1 MACARWTY
9 FMAEMLLDITVLQD
23 YAKGDDDARSIIE
36 QVIEGTKTAAISSLA
51 LFELWRN
58 PSLDRKTEIGYVA
71 LLSFLEDAPLSA
83 EAAKTAGLWL
93 ASVDEAERDKLVYF
107 ALVAATA
114 RERGEPICTRNPE
127 AFSRFYSDF
136 VEY

>member
-9 FMAEMLLDITVLQD
+9 FMADMLLDITVFQD
-23 YAKGDDDARSIIE
+23 YVKGDEDARAIIE
-36 QVIEGTKTAAISSLA
+36 QVIEETKTAAISPHV

-58 PSLDRKTEIGYVA
+58 PSLDRKTEIGYIA
-71 LLSFLEDAPLSA
+71 MLSFLEDAPLSA

-93 ASVDEAERDKLVYF
+93 ASVEEAERDRLAYF

-114 RERGEPICTRNPE
+114 RERGEPICTRDPE
-127 AFSRFYSDF
+127 PFSRFYSDF
-136 VEY
+136 VGY

>member
-1 MACARWTY
+1 MTD
-9 FMAEMLLDITVLQD
+9 MLLDITVFQD
-23 YAKGDDDARSIIE
+23 YVQGDEDARAIIS
-36 QVIEGTKTAAISSLA
+36 QVIEGTKTAAISPLIR
-51 LFELWRN
+51 FELWRD

-93 ASVDEAERDKLVYF
+93 ASVEEAERNNLGYF

-114 RERGEPICTRNPE
+114 RERGEPICTRNSEP
-127 AFSRFYSDF
+127 FDRFYSDF
-136 VEY
+136 VDY

>member
-1 MACARWTY
+1 MAD
-9 FMAEMLLDITVLQD
+9 MLLDITVFQD
-23 YAKGDDDARSIIE
+23 YAKGDEDARAIIE
-36 QVIEGTKTAAISSLA
+36 QVIEGTKTAAISPLA
-51 LFELWRN
+51 LFELWRS

-71 LLSFLEDAPLSA
+71 LLSFLEDAPLSG

-93 ASVDEAERDKLVYF
+93 ASVDEVERDKLAYF

-114 RERGEPICTRNPE
+114 REREEPICTRNTEP
-127 AFSRFYSDF
+127 FSRFYSDF